1 MTRCAYKHF
10 SCDADLVCDSLC
22 AQQMRQTRLLI
33 YQKTNKNEK
42 FLTVSSDQRRRKVP
56 MATRD
61 QLCCK
66 RGLRTISLL
75 FVRLRRYD
83 LLAGCVVTRG
93 CKHQRRTARLGNYR
107 RGDGPQGTIT
117 VENAGGETS
126 KIKTTLLW
134 EAARSDH
141 LISVVYLSP
150 LGFYIYKP

>member
-10 SCDADLVCDSLC
+10 SRDADLVCDSLC

-93 CKHQRRTARLGNYR
+93 CKHQRRTARLWDYR
-107 RGDGPQGTIT
+107 RGFQPQGT
-117 VENAGGETS
+117 VQARKQGR
-126 KIKTTLLW
+126 KLQRIKTTLLW

-141 LISVVYLSP
+141 LISVLDLSP
-150 LGFYIYKP
+150 